1 MNDTR
6 NFFAIPGW
14 YQPLSPYT
22 FETRFVKLRTDAIA
36 ALAETA
42 NSGTEISMDC
52 EMSRQVIADL
62 RPVMARVS
70 GNCFVSV
77 DCCAPTDTERFKT
90 KGGAV
95 YSAKSA
101 WYYLSHSIKVAK
113 AAAAG
118 NVEYICI
125 RPYRHIS
132 KAREFRLFINDG
144 KLVAMSQYNLIRHFR
159 RLEGVRDAYWQMAE
173 AFVNE
178 IVWLLPVKTLVI
190 DVYITSS
197 KKVMIIDLNPWGKP
211 TSPLLLNTWERDWT
225 EVTGLHL
232 IPPPTKIG
240 GTVKVSF

>member
-1 MNDTR
+1 MDDVR
-6 NFFAIPGW
+6 NFLTIPGW

-52 EMSRQVIADL
+52 EMSKQVIADL

-77 DCCAPTDTERFKT
+77 DCCAPTDTERFKV

-101 WYYLSHSIKVAK
+101 WYYLSHSFKVAK
-113 AAAAG
+113 AAASGA
-118 NVEYICI
+118 VEYVCI

-132 KAREFRLFINDG
+132 KAREFRLFVHDG
-144 KLVAMSQYNLIRHFR
+144 KLSAMSQYNLVRHFR
-159 RLEGVRDAYWQMAE
+159 RLEGERDKYWQMAE
-173 AFVNE
+173 NFVNE
-178 IVWLLPVKTLVI
+178 IIWLLPIKTLVI

-211 TSPLLLNTWERDWT
+211 TSPLLLNTWDRNWT